1 MTAAEIRG
9 AVVIAGEASG
19 PLCRLSKPISFWG
32 GVDPETGRIIDPR
45 HPDHGRDISETILAL
60 PAAIGSSSS
69 SAVMLEL
76 LRHDTAPAG
85 LLIGGLDTILTL
97 GIIVARELGYPTI
110 PVVRVGVDEFAAL
123 PSEGRIRITQEG
135 VVAAVE

>member
-9 AVVIAGEASG
+9 AVVIPGEASG

-45 HPDHGRDISETILAL
+45 HPDYGRGISKTILAL

-85 LLIGGLDTILTL
+85 LLIGGTDTILTL
-97 GIIVARELGYPTI
+97 GIIVARELGYSSI
-110 PVVRVGVDEFAAL
+110 PVVRVGVEEFAAL

>member
-9 AVVIAGEASG
+9 AVVIPGEASG
-19 PLCRLSKPISFWG
+19 HLCRLSKPISFWG

-45 HPDHGRDISETILAL
+45 HPDYGRDISKTILAL

-85 LLIGGLDTILTL
+85 LLIGGTDTILTL
-97 GIIVARELGYPTI
+97 GVIVARELGYSSI

>member
-1 MTAAEIRG
+1 MTAAEVRG
-9 AVVIAGEASG
+9 AVVIPGEASG
-19 PLCRLSKPISFWG
+19 HICRLSKPISFWG

-45 HPDHGRDISETILAL
+45 HPDHGRYISKTILAL

-76 LRHDTAPAG
+76 LRRDNAPAG
-85 LLIGGLDTILTL
+85 LLIGGMDTILTL
-97 GIIVARELGYPTI
+97 GIIVAREMGYRSI

-123 PSEGRIRITQEG
+123 PSEGKIRITQEG

>member
-9 AVVIAGEASG
+9 AVVIPGEASG

-32 GVDPETGRIIDPR
+32 GVDPETGRIIDTR
-45 HPDHGRDISETILAL
+45 HPAHGRDISKTILAL

-85 LLIGGLDTILTL
+85 LLIGGTDTILTL
-97 GIIVARELGYPTI
+97 GIIVARELGYPSI
-110 PVVRVGVDEFAAL
+110 PVVRVGVNEFDAL
-123 PSEGRIRITQEG
+123 PSEGKIRITQEG